1 MSDDRALEYLAKFLI
16 EKSLTFTNFVHLLQ
30 LDSASIQS
38 DFVNDIA
45 VYGVRIE
52 DAEALVARKDIFPNK
67 ETFRIQALEQK
78 IK

>member
-30 LDSASIQS
+30 LDTASIQK
-38 DFVNDIA
+38 DFVDDIA

-52 DAEALVARKDIFPNK
+52 DAEALIARKDIFPNK
-67 ETFRIQALEQK
+67 ETFKISALE
-78 IK
+78 